1 MAAIDFAACKLFTD
15 AAVIPNDPRI
25 SVVPI
30 PRLTSGAAYSQFVL
44 SKLVN
49 HLHTSHCMIVQWDGH
64 VLDPSRWQPEFLDYD
79 YIGASWPQFDDG
91 HDVGNGG
98 FSLRSRRLL
107 EACRLPDF
115 RGSHP
120 EDVAIGRENR
130 SWLEAQGIRF
140 APNEIADLYSTER
153 ASNLVHAFGYHGV
166 WHMPRAVGAEAFW
179 KIYLSLDDRSTLKH
193 DLRHLLSDVGRGS
206 QGIRRCARMLIDVM
220 FRFNTRPT
228 DLAQH
233 T

>member
-1 MAAIDFAACKLFTD
+1 METSMAAIDFAACKLFTD

-115 RGSHP
+115 QASHP
-120 EDVAIGRENR
+120 EDVAIGRQNR
-130 SWLEAQGIRF
+130 AWLEEQGIYF
-140 APNEIADLYSTER
+140 APRAVADAFSTER
-153 ASNLVHAFGYHGV
+153 AGVLGHAFGYHGV
-166 WHMPRAVGAEAFW
+166 WHMPRAMGVEDFW
-179 KIYLSLDDRSTLKH
+179 QTYTTLDNRDTFGRDFVNIIAAVVRNRFGGRRVSKMIVDAARNRLSRY
-193 DLRHLLSDVGRGS
+193 
-206 QGIRRCARMLIDVM
+206 
-220 FRFNTRPT
+220 FY
-228 DLAQH
+228 
-233 T
+233 